1 MEDSGWYNSAEEFG
15 TLDALVR
22 QGRHLEAIDRA
33 RLTLLSGQAG
43 RRSAARLHTLICR
56 LYTEELQQP
65 CPAAI
70 LHAEEAVRLAEA
82 VRDPWI
88 KCEALSRIVHA
99 CCQVG
104 DRCRAASACDALAA
118 EVERN
123 AAVVPGGHAAVL
135 MLRATVAMAGE
146 EWPLAMALL
155 RQAEAAGS
163 GEAPEVA
170 ARVYADKVVVLL
182 ASGAYGD
189 ARALLAEPVADPE
202 GESAVAVAREL
213 ARAWLAVV
221 SLAEGPDPA
230 EASRLAHL
238 THQRTVCLG
247 RVDMARWLRRRLLQL
262 L

>member
-1 MEDSGWYNSAEEFG
+1 VEDSGWYNSAEEFG
-15 TLDALVR
+15 TLEALVR

-33 RLTLLSGQAG
+33 RLTLLAGQAG

-56 LYTEELQQP
+56 LYTEELHQP

-104 DRCRAASACDALAA
+104 DLCRAAFACHALGA

-123 AAVVPGGHAAVL
+123 AAVIPGGQAAVL

-146 EWPLAMALL
+146 QWRLAMDLL
-155 RQAEAAGS
+155 QEAEAAGS
-163 GEAPEVA
+163 EAAPEVA
-170 ARVYADKVVVLL
+170 ARVYASKLVVLL
-182 ASGAYGD
+182 ESGAYD
-189 ARALLAEPVADPE
+189 EARALLAQPVTDPE
-202 GESAVAVAREL
+202 GESAVAVARAL
-213 ARAWLAVV
+213 ADAWLAMV

-230 EASRLAHL
+230 AASRLAYL

-247 RVDMARWLRRRLLQL
+247 RVDMARWLRRRLSAD
-262 L
+262 